1 MGNPWM
7 DIVSKV
13 KKENPKL
20 SFKQVL
26 IKAKGLYQ
34 TVKKSVSPNK
44 QTKRKKQKKQ
54 TKKKKKKSKSKKSKT
69 KKRRRKKKSR
79 K

>member
-1 MGNPWM
+1 M

-44 QTKRKKQKKQ
+44 QTKRKKQ

>member
-1 MGNPWM
+1 M

-26 IKAKGLYQ
+26 INLFLIMIQ
-34 TVKKSVSPNK
+34 VVIHL
-44 QTKRKKQKKQ
+44 RKDIHIFLIQVIPLIQIIK
-54 TKKKKKKSKSKKSKT
+54 
-69 KKRRRKKKSR
+69 
-79 K
+79 